1 MAFEI
6 NGMEHSVDAR
16 AIERDRKKQALCLE
30 MGFQLVFIGNR
41 DVKDY
46 ELIKDLIR
54 NFVRSRHKES
64 NLEE

>member
-6 NGMEHSVDAR
+6 NGMEHFVDAR
-16 AIERDRKKQALCLE
+16 TIERDRKKQALCLE

-54 NFVRSRHKES
+54 SFVRSRHKES
-64 NLEE
+64 NMEA

>member
-6 NGMEHSVDAR
+6 NGMEHSVDVR
-16 AIERDRKKQALCLE
+16 TIERDRKKQTLCLE

>member
-1 MAFEI
+1 
-6 NGMEHSVDAR
+6 
-16 AIERDRKKQALCLE
+16 

>member
-16 AIERDRKKQALCLE
+16 TIERDRKKQALCLE

-54 NFVRSRHKES
+54 SFVRFRHKES

>member
-6 NGMEHSVDAR
+6 NGMEHSVDTR
-16 AIERDRKKQALCLE
+16 TIERDRKKQALCLE